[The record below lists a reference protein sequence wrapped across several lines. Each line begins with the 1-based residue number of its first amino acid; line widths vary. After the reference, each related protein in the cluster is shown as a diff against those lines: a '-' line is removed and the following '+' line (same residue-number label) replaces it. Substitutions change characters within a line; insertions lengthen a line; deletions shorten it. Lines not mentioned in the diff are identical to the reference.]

1 MSVFS
6 DRRPEAHRLPQ
17 TEHVSD
23 ASWRNHAIVCV
34 LCSYVKV
41 CLCVSLYSRD
51 GQVNAEE
58 LHKLLA
64 ENKQVSGVG
73 RRFRHDAI
81 MWLTCSACEG
91 ERDRLVPA
99 AQELGAA
106 DDLQREAGAREP
118 EERSLQ
124 PSHDLCAADSHQDDT
139 ARLHAQDGVLGLH
152 LPQQVAL
159 WVYLNIF
166 ISACSLALSLNP
178 LQRHIIS

>member
-64 ENKQVSGVG
+64 ENKQVSGGGEKVSAWCDHVIDVFG
-73 RRFRHDAI
+73 LWRRAWLAGTGSAGTRSSRWPSERSWCTRTWRALSPTLTWSLCCWLPPRRHRQAPRTG
-81 MWLTCSACEG
+81 WSTRPSS
-91 ERDRLVPA
+91 PA
-99 AQELGAA
+99 AG
-106 DDLQREAGAREP
+106 G
-118 EERSLQ
+118 
-124 PSHDLCAADSHQDDT
+124 
-139 ARLHAQDGVLGLH
+139 
-152 LPQQVAL
+152 
-159 WVYLNIF
+159 
-166 ISACSLALSLNP
+166 ALSIPEYLY
-178 LQRHIIS
+178 ISLLSSVVS